1 MLICCVL
8 VSVALVHGRE
18 AAVGTVLKLAHA
30 HSATDSIIGPSA
42 TLFADNVKKMLNE
55 RSMPCNYLIIRIINF
70 QIMNLG

>member
-1 MLICCVL
+1 MFARRGTTRRLVIICCVL

-42 TLFADNVKKMLNE
+42 TLFADNVKKMC
-55 RSMPCNYLIIRIINF
+55 S
-70 QIMNLG
+70 